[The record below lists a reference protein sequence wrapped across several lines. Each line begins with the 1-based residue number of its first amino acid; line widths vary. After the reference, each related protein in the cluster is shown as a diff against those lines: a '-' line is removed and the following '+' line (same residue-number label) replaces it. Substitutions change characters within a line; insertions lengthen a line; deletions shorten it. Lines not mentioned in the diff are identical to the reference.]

1 MSLAFAHSG
10 DQWWCSSPNFGLRAS
25 FLWTFPGRE
34 STMGGVA
41 GGYGHRMCVGFSEV
55 VYRGD
60 FEWVAL
66 FSGGLTAGSISGM
79 IRF

>member
-1 MSLAFAHSG
+1 
-10 DQWWCSSPNFGLRAS
+10 
-25 FLWTFPGRE
+25 
-34 STMGGVA
+34 MGGVA
-41 GGYGHRMCVGFSEV
+41 GGYGHRICVGFGEV

-60 FEWVAL
+60 FEWVAA